1 MTYAYD
7 FISEEKNN
15 PLELEPYLSINR
27 KLKDCGDD
35 ISGKQIKY
43 AISRH
48 KSGFCDGFDLDR
60 YYCDD
65 VMLRFTFSKIS
76 RQIMLMRRC

>member
-15 PLELEPYLSINR
+15 PLEQEPYLSINR

-48 KSGFCDGFDLDR
+48 KSGFMMVLIWIDIIAMTLC
-60 YYCDD
+60 
-65 VMLRFTFSKIS
+65 
-76 RQIMLMRRC
+76 